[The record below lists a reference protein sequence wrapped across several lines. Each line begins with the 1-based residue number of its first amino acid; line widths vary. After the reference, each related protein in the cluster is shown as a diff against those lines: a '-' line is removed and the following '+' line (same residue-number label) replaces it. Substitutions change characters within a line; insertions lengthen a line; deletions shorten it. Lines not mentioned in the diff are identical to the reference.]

1 MDILNLMKEFPNQE
15 SCLRFIEEKRWKDG
29 VCCIHCGSEKVG
41 RKNNNDITTGWN
53 YDCESS
59 FGYSRNHL
67 PWYQDTSP
75 EMVFG
80 YLNPFQCQEK
90 HIELSACS

>member
-41 RKNNNDITTGWN
+41 RKNRNDITTG
-53 YDCESS
+53 
-59 FGYSRNHL
+59 
-67 PWYQDTSP
+67 
-75 EMVFG
+75 
-80 YLNPFQCQEK
+80 
-90 HIELSACS
+90 